1 MPKTYKIVVSGQVQG
16 VGFRPF
22 AYSLAKDYSLTGT
35 VSNNEDGV
43 IIYVTGDVENID
55 DFYNSLINNP
65 PPVAK
70 IILSEF
76 AEVEPQ
82 NFNGFQIIP
91 SSKEGQVNLPLTPD
105 FAICETCKKDIVDI
119 KNRRHNYAFTTCVN
133 CGPRWSITKTFP
145 FERAHTSIDD
155 FLMCKSCNNEYVNP
169 ASRRFHSQTNSCPEC
184 GMASEFTD
192 NQGKHIE
199 TKNIFQAIAKLLSE
213 GKIIAIKNT
222 SGYLLCCNA
231 EDDIVV
237 KKLRQV
243 KNRPKKPFA
252 VLYPSLEL
260 LKKEAVLNPKSIKAL
275 KSTERPIVIISLINY
290 KGNIALQEVAPGLN
304 QLGVMLPYTGILQLL
319 ASQLDFPIVATSGNI
334 HGSPIISDK
343 EEAELKLK
351 EVADYFLH
359 HNLEITHPQDDSVL
373 KISNKYHLECLFRR
387 SRGYAPNYL
396 DVEIHSNEKIL
407 ALGADLKN
415 SIAFFP
421 NKHLY
426 VGQYLGNLENYDV
439 YSRFVNEINAFVN
452 IFEQKPEV
460 ILVDKHPNYQSTQY
474 GLELSKIWNTKLFYV
489 QHHKAHFAA
498 VLGEYN
504 LFEEEHILGV
514 IWDGTG
520 FGDDGAIWGGEF
532 FNYNLKEI
540 ERVFHFEYFDWI
552 SADKMAK
559 EPRLTLFSLADES
572 FRDVLNSKFSSEE
585 LQVLTAVKEKN
596 KLKTSSVGRLFD
608 AVSSLLNI
616 CDFNSFEGEA
626 AMLLENRIIDYN
638 IESCIDYCKEFSG
651 KTIPTVQILKG
662 VQTDIKYGL
671 ETSQIAANFI
681 FTLASI
687 IYKVAEKSNYSKI
700 CLSGGV
706 FQNTMLIDMLMDLN
720 NNKYKLF
727 FNRNLTPNDEN
738 IAFGQIMY
746 YLNCEHRFHTK

>member
-22 AYSLAKDYSLTGT
+22 AYSLAKHYSLTGT

-105 FAICETCKKDIVDI
+105 FAICEACKKDIVDV

-169 ASRRFHSQTNSCPEC
+169 ANRRFHSQTNSCPEC
-184 GMASEFTD
+184 GIAFEFTD

-237 KKLRQV
+237 KKLRRL

-252 VLYPSLEL
+252 VLYPSLAL
-260 LKKEAVLNPKSIKAL
+260 LKNEACLNTKAIDAL
-275 KSTERPIVIISLINY
+275 TSTERPITIISLSNY
-290 KGNIALQEVAPGLN
+290 KGRIALREVAPGLN
-304 QLGVMLPYTGILQLL
+304 QLGVMLPYTGILQLF
-319 ASQLDFPIVATSGNI
+319 ANQLLFPIVATSGNI

-343 EEAELKLK
+343 EEAEFKLK

-359 HNLEITHPQDDSVL
+359 HNLEIIHPQDDSVL

-421 NKHLY
+421 NKNLY

-559 EPRLTLFSLADES
+559 EPRLSLFSVADES

-585 LQVLTAVKEKN
+585 LQVLTTVKVKN

-651 KTIPTVQILKG
+651 KTIPTLQILKG

-687 IYKVAEKSNYSKI
+687 VYKVAEKSNYSKI

-746 YLNCEHRFHTK
+746 YLNCEHRFHT